1 MPFTIEDDDK
11 QYNQLVLV
19 DDDLYDEI
27 RPLGVGGTVLPEK
40 RFPTLSSAI
49 EYLNSYKA
57 GALWYANAIPYYCG
71 VNSDFFDGYLNIKD
85 ILPNSSYTTDA
96 SRLNG
101 KTIFKKDGT
110 PYEIITTYADS
121 TRYYQSAVLVG
132 TSAITS
138 ISLGNIPHTLIFN
151 SKLTANKK
159 RDYVQIDAHILLIKE
174 SLISDNVVSLQ
185 DILQFRYYF
194 VYYGPDYSTSKYRGT
209 YGAGIS
215 TGGNLTE
222 STATKPPSYIYL
234 TPRKIVNYDPYA
246 DGGASDTGG
255 GGGSFDGTTE
265 VINEPDTPLV
275 NVTATKFVSLYNPTE
290 SQLNNLAYFMWHT
303 LDPTT
308 WIKIVADP
316 MDAIIS
322 LSVLPIA
329 IPSSSASDI
338 SVGGISTGVS
348 CNLASAQ
355 YISFDAGTI
364 TVPQYSNS
372 YLDYAPYTTI
382 SIYLPYVGLRKIPTD
397 LVMGKVLGVKYRI
410 DIFTGA
416 CCVYIT
422 VGGSVILQF
431 TGNCAQQ
438 IPFTSSN
445 WTQAITT
452 MISMI
457 GSGVMAV
464 ANPATAALSV
474 AGMANS
480 AVNGLH
486 ADIETGG
493 ANGGNV
499 GFLGVQKPYIII
511 QRPKQCIPA
520 NQNTFTGYPS
530 YITATFGDLK
540 GYTEVDKI
548 ILENINATENEL
560 NELESLLKG
569 GVYVNEL

>member
-1 MPFTIEDDDK
+1 MLAPFEKVAIFLAFEYTLNFTDGSYINIVGYSDLNARGETYGFKRACLKYHDFNNNYYHLWEGNKTDLDGHIWTITDTYINITEIGK
-11 QYNQLVLV
+11 FKGSGYSMFVYNANEKKFSFSADYPYSSDTYGSPFINSTNLKGKTFAESINFSVKNNPPYGDYRVNLLNNFSVAIYQ
-19 DDDLYDEI
+19 
-27 RPLGVGGTVLPEK
+27 PEK
-40 RFPTLSSAI
+40 SFKQFGGSTWPYDDFVNLFPKS
-49 EYLNSYKA
+49 LNKS
-57 GALWYANAIPYYCG
+57 
-71 VNSDFFDGYLNIKD
+71 
-85 ILPNSSYTTDA
+85 
-96 SRLNG
+96 
-101 KTIFKKDGT
+101 
-110 PYEIITTYADS
+110 
-121 TRYYQSAVLVG
+121 
-132 TSAITS
+132 
-138 ISLGNIPHTLIFN
+138 
-151 SKLTANKK
+151 
-159 RDYVQIDAHILLIKE
+159 
-174 SLISDNVVSLQ
+174 
-185 DILQFRYYF
+185 
-194 VYYGPDYSTSKYRGT
+194 
-209 YGAGIS
+209 
-215 TGGNLTE
+215 
-222 STATKPPSYIYL
+222 
-234 TPRKIVNYDPYA
+234 IVNTDPYV
-246 DGGASDTGG
+246 DGGSSTTGG

-265 VINEPDTPLV
+265 IITEPDTPLV
-275 NVTATKFVSLYNPTE
+275 NVSATKFVSLYNPTE

-322 LSVLPIA
+322 LSVLPID
-329 IPSSSASDI
+329 IPSSSASEI

-452 MISMI
+452 MVSMI

>member
-1 MPFTIEDDDK
+1 MWRGCKGSRRLKGGDFLAKVGWYEVPIWESDATPTYQDFLDNGLDIGGNSTGRHTYVMANNKLGFTKCCYYMAGGYLWMIFAINPNLAAQPIDDTTHYIWGWSK
-11 QYNQLVLV
+11 LEISSK
-19 DDDLYDEI
+19 LYTP
-27 RPLGVGGTVLPEK
+27 RSGSSTG
-40 RFPTLSSAI
+40 RFFSGDTFAYGDFIYSADYGNTTATLSNMDIPRYATLSAAK
-49 EYLNSYKA
+49 EALN
-57 GALWYANAIPYYCG
+57 
-71 VNSDFFDGYLNIKD
+71 DGIWKHVE
-85 ILPNSSYTTDA
+85 P
-96 SRLNG
+96 
-101 KTIFKKDGT
+101 
-110 PYEIITTYADS
+110 
-121 TRYYQSAVLVG
+121 
-132 TSAITS
+132 
-138 ISLGNIPHTLIFN
+138 
-151 SKLTANKK
+151 
-159 RDYVQIDAHILLIKE
+159 
-174 SLISDNVVSLQ
+174 
-185 DILQFRYYF
+185 
-194 VYYGPDYSTSKYRGT
+194 
-209 YGAGIS
+209 
-215 TGGNLTE
+215 
-222 STATKPPSYIYL
+222 
-234 TPRKIVNYDPYA
+234 NYDPYG
-246 DGGASDTGG
+246 DGGESTTGG

-265 VINEPDTPLV
+265 IINEPDTPLV
-275 NVTATKFVSLYNPTE
+275 NVSATKFVSLYNPTE

-308 WIKIVADP
+308 WIKVVADP

-422 VGGSVILQF
+422 VGDSVILQF

>member
-1 MPFTIEDDDK
+1 MLALFEGWCFFLAKVGWYELPIWESDTTPTYQDFLNNGLDIGYNEPGRHIYVMGNNKLGFTKCCYYTAGKYLYMMFAINPNLAAEPINQNTHYIWGWYTNASTSESSLYTPRSGGGQGRFYPNDK
-11 QYNQLVLV
+11 YGDYNFSDNYGQA
-19 DDDLYDEI
+19 
-27 RPLGVGGTVLPEK
+27 TAA
-40 RFPTLSSAI
+40 LSNMDI
-49 EYLNSYKA
+49 PR
-57 GALWYANAIPYYCG
+57 YA
-71 VNSDFFDGYLNIKD
+71 
-85 ILPNSSYTTDA
+85 T
-96 SRLNG
+96 
-101 KTIFKKDGT
+101 
-110 PYEIITTYADS
+110 
-121 TRYYQSAVLVG
+121 QSA
-132 TSAITS
+132 A
-138 ISLGNIPHTLIFN
+138 
-151 SKLTANKK
+151 
-159 RDYVQIDAHILLIKE
+159 KE
-174 SLISDNVVSLQ
+174 ALND
-185 DILQFRYYF
+185 
-194 VYYGPDYSTSKYRGT
+194 
-209 YGAGIS
+209 GIWKHV
-215 TGGNLTE
+215 E
-222 STATKPPSYIYL
+222 P
-234 TPRKIVNYDPYA
+234 NYDPYA

-265 VINEPDTPLV
+265 IINEPDTPLV
-275 NVTATKFVSLYNPTE
+275 NVSATKFVSLYNPTE

-464 ANPATAALSV
+464 ANPATASLSV

-530 YITATFGDLK
+530 YITATLGDLK